1 MKTPGNAC
9 MVLKLISK
17 VAMSSES
24 DSETAGP
31 SCASTTRHI
40 FETNTE
46 ASFRVAEKALVADY
60 LANTTATA
68 DRHYS
73 MKTPVNAF
81 MVLKLISKVAMSS
94 ESDQKLDQAQA
105 LNLFY
110 QHFPVTVD
118 GQSIKKKDRLLI
130 AGKHERFCYDKW
142 RSQQGK
148 MRRDYVIAHI
158 PRREPT
164 ARKVEIYIERQNWE
178 KNKVKVEDVLRYWR
192 PSSNADTTR
201 YNKAIMKL
209 VKSQKW
215 KGLYIASDPVKG
227 RKVMTTRTFAKG
239 EVACDCHCLPLSEK
253 QWKTLLAATDEDEM
267 GYLYFYKDASGKTCC
282 IDAKTVPCPCHPEM
296 DTFGRRINHSRKRRN
311 IKGQLQQFEEDGKV
325 WNVIL
330 FIAQRDIPVQE

>member
-9 MVLKLISK
+9 MVSKLISK

-24 DSETAGP
+24 DCETAGP
-31 SCASTTRHI
+31 SCASTSYGTG
-40 FETNTE
+40 
-46 ASFRVAEKALVADY
+46 AL
-60 LANTTATA
+60 
-68 DRHYS
+68 
-73 MKTPVNAF
+73 
-81 MVLKLISKVAMSS
+81 SS
-94 ESDQKLDQAQA
+94 GQKLDQAQA

-148 MRRDYVIAHI
+148 MRRDYVIAHF

-164 ARKVEIYIERQNWE
+164 ARRVEIYIERQNWE

-239 EVACDCHCLPLSEK
+239 EVICDYHGLPISGK
-253 QWKTLLAATDEDEM
+253 QGKKLLAATDEDEM
-267 GYLYFYKDASGKTCC
+267 GYLYFYKDVSGKTCC

-296 DTFGRRINHSRKRRN
+296 DTIGRRINHSRKRRN
-311 IKGQLQQFEEDGKV
+311 IKGQLQQFEEDGEV

-330 FIAQRDIPVQE
+330 FIAKRDIPVQEELLFDYGVSRKYFGGEREDLERLDS